1 VLQSELLGVA
11 HPSSENEH
19 PFSLV
24 ARADFSR
31 AEYSPRCSVTIC
43 FQIADDCGESKRDVS
58 FDVFE
63 EDSTWSN
70 SSNCSAQKRPEV
82 SWVIGSES
90 LTGGTERLARVPARD
105 DVHQS
110 VKLFRWER
118 FNVRPDR
125 CLIQFSRFHLCDQVR
140 DCEGFDLH
148 ISDCSATRENS
159 SESEINASVPGA
171 KAEMIG
177 FGNIHIIHR
186 CRRHTCH

>member
-1 VLQSELLGVA
+1 VSFQSRALAVGHDEDSL
-11 HPSSENEH
+11 
-19 PFSLV
+19 SLV

-31 AEYSPRCSVTIC
+31 AEYSPRCIVTI
-43 FQIADDCGESKRDVS
+43 FIQIAEYRGESQRNVS
-58 FDVFE
+58 FDVFK

-82 SWVIGSES
+82 SWVIGSS
-90 LTGGTERLARVPARD
+90 SFTGGTERLARVAARD

-110 VKLFRWER
+110 VKLFCRER

-140 DCEGFDLH
+140 NGEGFDLH

-177 FGNIHIIHR
+177 LGSIHIYFNL
-186 CRRHTCH
+186 TNGN